1 MSGSRDLRRQKIDGT
16 LGKSIIKSLLD
27 TVKMSLC
34 APKMSINEYETDV
47 RSCFKGSAENVWYG
61 GTDGKIGDDPKKMYV
76 AITEGPD
83 WWLNKCILR
92 DWFFDYEAFAKMP
105 LEIDCEQYGVYVICC
120 RRGDGCL

>member
-1 MSGSRDLRRQKIDGT
+1 
-16 LGKSIIKSLLD
+16 
-27 TVKMSLC
+27 MSLC